1 MSKELGRVAERGNV
15 STELEELRSGEECL
29 QSWVELRRGEN
40 CLQKWKSCGEGKR
53 VNIVGKSCGV

>member
-29 QSWVELRRGEN
+29 QSWVELRRGEK
-40 CLQKWKSCGEGKR
+40 CLQSWKSFGVEKS
-53 VNIVGKSCGV
+53 VYKVG